1 MSPELTWIVIITAVV
16 LVAVVWYVMSTRRS
30 ERLRERFGPE
40 YERTARNM
48 GDVRKAEAALEAR
61 ERRVRGLKI
70 RPLTA
75 DDSARYNSEWR
86 DIQRRF
92 VDDPVGATAQAD
104 RLVGEV
110 MLARGYPVVDF
121 EQRVEDIS
129 VDHPHV
135 VTHYRAARD
144 LVRRHNRGEATTED
158 LRQAFVHFRALFV
171 DMLEIKTEA
180 EAPPR
185 KANPAEQHANDE
197 RELARGRR

>member
-1 MSPELTWIVIITAVV
+1 MSPQLMWIVVITVAV
-16 LVAVVWYVMSTRRS
+16 LVAVAWYVMTARRS

-40 YERTARNM
+40 YERTARTM

-61 ERRVRGLKI
+61 ERRVRKLKI
-70 RPLTA
+70 RTLTA

-158 LRQAFVHFRALFV
+158 LRQAFVHFRALFI
-171 DMLEIKTEA
+171 DLLEIRTEP
-180 EAPPR
+180 APPVR
-185 KANPAEQHANDE
+185 DGNDQE
-197 RELARGRR
+197 ELQLARGRR